1 MQFDSWLS
9 RSRGLSNSA
18 IAPDVARHRE
28 VLSYLGQ
35 AFVLETSGGFQGGD
49 VRFFE
54 APVRKHAAGLLDG
67 DPGVAPDQHIFVDYA
82 ASWDEIT
89 DARLQCTERYV
100 TNMRKAEWKEKRGRW
115 SRS

>member
-1 MQFDSWLS
+1 MSQDIGKCFRIGDRRSCS
-9 RSRGLSNSA
+9 RLPVGFRGGN
-18 IAPDVARHRE
+18 
-28 VLSYLGQ
+28 
-35 AFVLETSGGFQGGD
+35 

-100 TNMRKAEWKEKRGRW
+100 TNMRKAEWKE
-115 SRS
+115 

>member
-1 MQFDSWLS
+1 M
-9 RSRGLSNSA
+9 
-18 IAPDVARHRE
+18 
-28 VLSYLGQ
+28 
-35 AFVLETSGGFQGGD
+35 LETSGGFQGGN

-54 APVRKHAAGLLDG
+54 APVRRHAAGLLDG

-115 SRS
+115 SQS

>member
-1 MQFDSWLS
+1 M
-9 RSRGLSNSA
+9 
-18 IAPDVARHRE
+18 
-28 VLSYLGQ
+28 
-35 AFVLETSGGFQGGD
+35 SGIGVRTRDFRWVSGEQD

-54 APVRKHAAGLLDG
+54 APARTHAAGLLDG
-67 DPGVAPDQHIFVDYA
+67 DPCVAPDWDVFVDYA

-89 DARLQCTERYV
+89 DGRPQCTERYV